1 MHSNIFTSFLDE
13 DFLSVL
19 SEYFCWAMSWFTIK
33 TFKILKV
40 LILTSQLFRIFTG
53 NKRLSCF
60 LNFLLIFT
68 NYFVC
73 GCGCQFQRFSVVDRR
88 SLGFAPIAIWY
99 GEKAYVLVKELFAF
113 TDQTTARSISQLFS
127 ARFLS
132 SISANIKLCCSFKP
146 SIQGHAPLVVLT
158 VIPRFSLSF
167 YLGFHRVIYI
177 HCVRIFLRYL
187 LRICGKIDK
196 LISKF

>member
-68 NYFVC
+68 NYFV
-73 GCGCQFQRFSVVDRR
+73 GVDVSFDALAFWIEE
-88 SLGFAPIAIWY
+88 SLGFVPIAIWY

-127 ARFLS
+127 VRILS

-177 HCVRIFLRYL
+177 HCVQIFLRYL

>member
-1 MHSNIFTSFLDE
+1 MGVDVSFNALALWIE
-13 DFLSVL
+13 
-19 SEYFCWAMSWFTIK
+19 E
-33 TFKILKV
+33 
-40 LILTSQLFRIFTG
+40 
-53 NKRLSCF
+53 
-60 LNFLLIFT
+60 
-68 NYFVC
+68 
-73 GCGCQFQRFSVVDRR
+73 

-167 YLGFHRVIYI
+167 YLGFHRVICI

-187 LRICGKIDK
+187 LRIFGKIDK